1 MIKIYTFPECPFC
14 KELKELLTKEG
25 IEFEDVNVNLSEN
38 QDEFAIVS
46 KVSNSNEVPIIK
58 IDKQLFVPNVSF
70 QSIPEALELAKKFL
84 A

>member
-1 MIKIYTFPECPFC
+1 MIKLYTFPECPFC
-14 KELKELLTKEG
+14 KELKELLTNEK
-25 IEFEDVNVNLSEN
+25 IEFEDINVNLPEN
-38 QDEFAIVS
+38 QNEFAIVS
-46 KVSNSNEVPIIK
+46 KVSNSNEVPIMK

>member
-1 MIKIYTFPECPFC
+1 MIKLYTFPECPFC
-14 KELKELLTKEG
+14 KELKELLTNEG
-25 IEFEDVNVNLSEN
+25 IEFEDVNVNLPEN
-38 QDEFAIVS
+38 QNEFAIVS
-46 KVSNSNEVPIIK
+46 KVSNSNEVPIMK

>member
-1 MIKIYTFPECPFC
+1 MIKLYTFPECPFC
-14 KELKELLTKEG
+14 KELKELLTNEG
-25 IEFEDVNVNLSEN
+25 IEFEDINVNLLEN

-46 KVSNSNEVPIIK
+46 RVSNSNEVPIMK

-84 A
+84 V

>member
-1 MIKIYTFPECPFC
+1 MIKLYTFPECPFC
-14 KELKELLTKEG
+14 KELKELLTNEG
-25 IEFEDVNVNLSEN
+25 IEFEDVNVNLPEN
-38 QDEFAIVS
+38 QDEFAIVAR
-46 KVSNSNEVPIIK
+46 VSNSNEVPIMK

>member
-1 MIKIYTFPECPFC
+1 MIKVYTFPECPFC
-14 KELKELLTKEG
+14 KELKELLTTEG
-25 IEFEDVNVNLSEN
+25 IEFEDVNVNLPEN
-38 QDEFAIVS
+38 QDEFAIVAR
-46 KVSNSNEVPIIK
+46 VSNSNEVPIMK

>member
-1 MIKIYTFPECPFC
+1 MIRLYTFPECPFC
-14 KELKELLTKEG
+14 KELKELLTNES
-25 IEFEDVNVNLSEN
+25 IDFEDVNVNLPEN

-46 KVSNSNEVPIIK
+46 KVSNSNEVPIMK

-84 A
+84 T